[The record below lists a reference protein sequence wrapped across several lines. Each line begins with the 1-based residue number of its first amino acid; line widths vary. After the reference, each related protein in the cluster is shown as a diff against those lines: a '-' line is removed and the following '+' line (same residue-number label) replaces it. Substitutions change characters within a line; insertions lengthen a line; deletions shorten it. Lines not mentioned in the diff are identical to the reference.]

1 MRRLFL
7 ATLAAFALT
16 TPALAAEPPGPAAVV
31 EALDQ
36 ACRVYIKGA
45 NYGGYTA
52 KAGELG
58 IKDYFGTLVRRA
70 PGVDIF
76 AIAAT
81 ADAPFARS
89 CTIALDGPPALAEP
103 TPAAVAAWAKT
114 NGFKPDG
121 APKARTNAD
130 GRAYTETLWKAP
142 KGRLQLNAFGAGPG
156 GRANVTVIWSIA
168 D

>member
-7 ATLAAFALT
+7 TGLAAFVLT

-36 ACRVYIKGA
+36 ACRLYVKA
-45 NYGGYTA
+45 NDYDGYRA
-52 KAGELG
+52 RADELG
-58 IKDYFGTLVRRA
+58 IKDFFGTLVRRA

-76 AIAAT
+76 AISAT

-103 TPAAVAAWAKT
+103 TPAAVASWAKA

-142 KGRLQLNAFGAGPG
+142 KGKLQLNSFGAGPG
-156 GRANVTVIWSIA
+156 GCANVTVIWSVA